1 MIQAPKLACIYLL
14 GHLLG
19 KSRLSLENS
28 KWSPFFKMAAIIGM
42 TTIIKFDTIVRFSWS
57 SCSFI
62 CVWGCRCWI
71 YNNKATQKLA
81 PTCIIYSRSAGNK
94 NYIGLYHKKGNFSI
108 SSIFYRK
115 IDWKCCVCTSP
126 GLLAIEW
133 ALKHLIWCKNRS
145 LKCRANYPFLT
156 KLMFSLATNK
166 KLLAISSWSSSCCI
180 ISG

>member
-1 MIQAPKLACIYLL
+1 MEPSWIFNMAPMAAIFQNGRQQISETIVQIVIQTPKLACIYLL

-28 KWSPFFKMAAIIGM
+28 KWSPFFKMATIIGM
-42 TTIIKFDTIVRFSWS
+42 TTIIKFDTIVRFSLS
-57 SCSFI
+57 LCSFI

-108 SSIFYRK
+108 SSIYYRK
-115 IDWKCCVCTSP
+115 KWLEMVCVYLT
-126 GLLAIEW
+126 
-133 ALKHLIWCKNRS
+133 RS
-145 LKCRANYPFLT
+145 LSNR
-156 KLMFSLATNK
+156 M
-166 KLLAISSWSSSCCI
+166 SSQTSYLV
-180 ISG
+180 